1 MKVYKN
7 ILETIGKT
15 PIVACTAIQQEY
27 QLSSSIYAKIEA
39 FNPSGS
45 IKDRAAKSMIE
56 NALAQGKID
65 KDTLIIEPTS
75 GNTGI
80 ALASIAARL
89 QLRLIIVM
97 PSSMSIERR
106 NLIKAYGAEIVLS
119 DGAQGMK
126 GAIAMAEQL
135 AKDNPNSFIPS
146 QFANEANPKI
156 HYLTTGPEI
165 YEQMDGKIDYLV
177 CGVGTGGTIS
187 GTGRYLKEK
196 DPNIKV
202 IAVEPAGSPVLSLN
216 KAGAH
221 KIQGI
226 GAGFVPKTLDRSII
240 DKIICVDD
248 EQAFATAR
256 LLAQREG
263 ILAGISSGA
272 AMMAAIKIAQEV
284 ERANIVVILPD
295 TGERYL
301 STPLFN
307 GE

>member
-27 QLSSSIYAKIEA
+27 QLSSSIYAKVEA

>member
-27 QLSSSIYAKIEA
+27 QLSSSIYAKVEA

-119 DGAQGMK
+119 DGSQGMK

-226 GAGFVPKTLDRSII
+226 GAGFVPKTLDRTII

-256 LLAQREG
+256 LLAHREG

-284 ERANIVVILPD
+284 EKANIVVILPD

>member
-27 QLSSSIYAKIEA
+27 QLSSSIYAKVEA

-56 NALAQGKID
+56 SALAQGKID

-119 DGAQGMK
+119 DGSQGMK

-248 EQAFATAR
+248 EQAFAMAR

-263 ILAGISSGA
+263 ILVGISSGA

>member
-27 QLSSSIYAKIEA
+27 QLSSSIYAKVEA

-216 KAGAH
+216 KAGSH

>member
-27 QLSSSIYAKIEA
+27 QLSSSIYAKVEA

-119 DGAQGMK
+119 DGSQGMK

-156 HYLTTGPEI
+156 HYLMTGPEI

-196 DPNIKV
+196 DPNVKV

-226 GAGFVPKTLDRSII
+226 GAGFVPKTLDRTII

-256 LLAQREG
+256 LLAHREG

-284 ERANIVVILPD
+284 EKANIVVILPD

>member
-27 QLSSSIYAKIEA
+27 QLSSSIYAKVEA

-56 NALAQGKID
+56 NAIAQGKID

-216 KAGAH
+216 KAGSH

>member
-27 QLSSSIYAKIEA
+27 QLSSSIYAKVEA

-226 GAGFVPKTLDRSII
+226 GAGFVPKTLDRTII

-256 LLAQREG
+256 LLAHREG

-284 ERANIVVILPD
+284 EKANIVVILPD